1 MKLNQTLKL
10 KQDLEAAMREAE
22 KQTERSALEIELR
35 KVYMGLVNLKTVSN
49 QEFSCRDS
57 RLLIKPS
64 SNNSETKQIA
74 QEYCRCTRLEAMPG

>member
-22 KQTERSALEIELR
+22 KQTEHSALEIELR
-35 KVYMGLVNLKTVSN
+35 KVYMGLVSLKRVSN
-49 QEFSCRDS
+49 QEFSSRES

-74 QEYCRCTRLEAMPG
+74 EEYCRCMRLEAMSG